1 MKNLN
6 LKTYLLYAIYIVRTH
21 PAILLFLAIVGLLNG
36 FAVFFPQSGFADLIS
51 SFSIISA
58 IFITPVLYGIYYEI
72 IENRYSSITTIF
84 RTYVG
89 GYLLVLFCMYIPI
102 ILTTAVLMSTT
113 QAVGNTASVML
124 TILMFSMVFIYVIP
138 AYFISGKIWDSIIY
152 GVRFFFLNIAASAPV
167 LLMALLSELL
177 VLLSHFKL
185 SALREFSPVLFVIL
199 DFSLYMT
206 ASIIDFL
213 LFIMLIYVLN
223 GQKDIQKRHP
233 SSQKDITES

>member
-6 LKTYLLYAIYIVRTH
+6 LKTYLLYALYIVRTH
-21 PAILLFLAIVGLLNG
+21 PAILLFLAVVGLLNG
-36 FAVFFPQSGFADLIS
+36 LAVFFPESDFASLIS
-51 SFSIISA
+51 SFSIVSA

-72 IENRYSSITTIF
+72 IEDKYSSIANIF

-102 ILTTAVLMSTT
+102 ITTTALLMSTT
-113 QAVGNTASVML
+113 QAAGNTASVML
-124 TILMFSMVFIYVIP
+124 TILMFSMLFIYVIP
-138 AYFISGKIWDSIIY
+138 AYFVSGKIWDSLTY
-152 GVRFFFLNIAASAPV
+152 GVRFFFQNIASSAPV

-185 SALREFSPVLFVIL
+185 SALKEFSPVLFVIL

-213 LFIMLIYVLN
+213 LFIMLIYVLKD
-223 GQKDIQKRHP
+223 QDIQKR
-233 SSQKDITES
+233 